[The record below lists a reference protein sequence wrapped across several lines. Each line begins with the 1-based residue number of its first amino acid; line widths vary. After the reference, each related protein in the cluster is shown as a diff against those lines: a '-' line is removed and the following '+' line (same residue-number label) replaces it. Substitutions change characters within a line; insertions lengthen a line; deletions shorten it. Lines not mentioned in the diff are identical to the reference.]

1 MWYVAFLSN
10 ILLFSCSKITRGHRK
25 DCYVISYILFHKIVA
40 SYQQNTACWCVCLPF
55 AVLGDVRVSPT
66 YYQANVGEDVTIDC
80 TASSNSTQIWLKL
93 NTWEKRAQ
101 YITNS
106 ANGKVL
112 NELKE
117 KYRVDEPAAKLSR
130 LTIMDVQPS
139 DEGQFICKES
149 NAGHTIANMTLT
161 MAGRPMPWQITSLLA
176 TPHQFHIGEQSTTAF
191 IFSFFHCLFCFIRF
205 HMPH

>member
-1 MWYVAFLSN
+1 
-10 ILLFSCSKITRGHRK
+10 
-25 DCYVISYILFHKIVA
+25 
-40 SYQQNTACWCVCLPF
+40 VCLPF
-55 AVLGDVRVSPT
+55 AVLGDVWVSPT

-161 MAGRPMPWQITSLLA
+161 VAGRPMTWQITSLLA